1 MQSIFMQPSAFMTTD
16 AEKRSLSSILTE
28 NRNEPH
34 TKRAPD
40 VEFVCADKLVVN
52 KILLGELL
60 GLLIH

>member
-1 MQSIFMQPSAFMTTD
+1 MTTD